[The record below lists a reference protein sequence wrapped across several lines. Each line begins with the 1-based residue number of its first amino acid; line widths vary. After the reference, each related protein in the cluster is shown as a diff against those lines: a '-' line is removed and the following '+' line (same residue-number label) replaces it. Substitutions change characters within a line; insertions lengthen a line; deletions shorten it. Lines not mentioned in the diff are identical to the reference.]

1 MHIAPTVTKDMDRS
15 GNQYL
20 LLPQGRPYC
29 SLQHALIAGRLRNLL
44 NETYRITNRIANHGM
59 PTTSIKSNF
68 TLHPPHCLNTTITS
82 TAKAPREAL

>member
-44 NETYRITNRIANHGM
+44 NETYRITNRIVQPWYANH
-59 PTTSIKSNF
+59 KY
-68 TLHPPHCLNTTITS
+68 
-82 TAKAPREAL
+82 